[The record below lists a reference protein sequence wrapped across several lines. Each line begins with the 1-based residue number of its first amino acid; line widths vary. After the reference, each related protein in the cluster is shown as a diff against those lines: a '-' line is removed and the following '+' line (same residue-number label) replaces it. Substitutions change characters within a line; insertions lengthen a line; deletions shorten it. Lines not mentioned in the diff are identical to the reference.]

1 MIMFVA
7 RVRPGRF
14 MVPHRINRKR
24 QRGEV
29 PGRSRIEP
37 LRRTS
42 AVLMRL
48 VAFSLLVTMGL
59 LSRGLAEERV
69 IVLPEIVIGPGAGG
83 IAKPGNGTNS
93 GGVTSAPTGPDRCV
107 DAPTG
112 SNRAIDCL
120 NQKLKQQVD
129 RVAPTL
135 NLPPIDARSPDT
147 KTGVVNIPGVQQQYG
162 KNFGVSAVPFRPAPL
177 QFNSPLGPHR

>member
-1 MIMFVA
+1 MIRATM
-7 RVRPGRF
+7 
-14 MVPHRINRKR
+14 I
-24 QRGEV
+24 
-29 PGRSRIEP
+29 SP
-37 LRRTS
+37 LSTI
-42 AVLMRL
+42 A
-48 VAFSLLVTMGL
+48 L
-59 LSRGLAEERV
+59 LSPLMQSAAEEHV
-69 IVLPEIVIGPGAGG
+69 TVLPEMIIG
-83 IAKPGNGTNS
+83 GTKGS
-93 GGVTSAPTGPDRCV
+93 QAAPERCV
-107 DAPTG
+107 EVEIG
-112 SNRAIDCL
+112 SSRAFECL